1 MVGLLRALQAIN
13 PKGIGLLASLRLVQ
27 LVIVRQGNVPI
38 ADLLRALQATVPKM
52 TVLME
57 NPLPV
62 LLASAPVEGP
72 LSVRLASVH
81 MARRSN
87 LRACRSLR
95 AARRWACWTAC

>member
-1 MVGLLRALQAIN
+1 M
-13 PKGIGLLASLRLVQ
+13 ASLRHGR
-27 LVIVRQGNVPI
+27 LVIVRRETVLMVG
-38 ADLLRALQATVPKM
+38 LLRALQATVPKM

-62 LLASAPVEGP
+62 LLASAPMEGL

-87 LRACRSLR
+87 LCACRSLR

>member
-27 LVIVRQGNVPI
+27 LVIVRQENVPI
-38 ADLLRALQATVPKM
+38 ADLLRALQATVPKV

-57 NPLPV
+57 NLLPV
-62 LLASAPVEGP
+62 LLASAPMEGL

-87 LRACRSLR
+87 QRACRSLR